1 MGALLSRPL
10 PFIIIRR
17 LLSWRCCCDHC
28 LSSSSWRQNYLYL
41 AHSKLRNCSF
51 GPVRHREDTACA
63 CCDTAFHRRPLPF
76 TAFRRGSAHCRSCW
90 WRTSPAACREPP
102 GSGAAR
108 PPAFSP
114 SFCRGTAVAITAF
127 SSLFTALCRGTAV
140 AITAFRHLSPPFI
153 VALLWRSPPFVI
165 FHRLV
170 SWHCCCDHRRSSSF
184 TTLCRGTAVAIT
196 ASSNPHLLFETRGDA
211 TRSFINAS
219 LRLFASLKQNVRL
232 RPAPCRCSAMCPV
245 SPCLCCRP
253 CSSASAL
260 PSARPPP
267 PPPLLCAAGE
277 RRSTCAAGT
286 LPSMW

>member
-114 SFCRGTAVAITAF
+114 SFAVALLLRSPPFRHF
-127 SSLFTALCRGTAV
+127 SPPCVVALLLRSLPFVIFHRLLSWHCCGDHRLSSSFTALCRGTAV
-140 AITAFRHLSPPFI
+140 AITAVHRLSPPCV
-153 VALLWRSPPFVI
+153 VALLLRSLPPAT
-165 FHRLV
+165 HTCYSKRAGMQ
-170 SWHCCCDHRRSSSF
+170 RGRSSMR
-184 TTLCRGTAVAIT
+184 LCVC
-196 ASSNPHLLFETRGDA
+196 
-211 TRSFINAS
+211 
-219 LRLFASLKQNVRL
+219 LRL
-232 RPAPCRCSAMCPV
+232 
-245 SPCLCCRP
+245 
-253 CSSASAL
+253 
-260 PSARPPP
+260 
-267 PPPLLCAAGE
+267 
-277 RRSTCAAGT
+277 
-286 LPSMW
+286 